1 MKLISIT
8 PADNGKNKYTAIF
21 DVDGRKR
28 TTHFGAAGMNDF
40 IIYSKQG
47 KEIADERRK
56 AYISRHGSES
66 WTDPTKAGTLS
77 RYILW
82 EYPSF
87 NKAVTQYKKR
97 FNLS

>member
-8 PADNGKNKYTAIF
+8 PASNGKNKYTAIF

-28 TTHFGAAGMNDF
+28 TTHFGASGMMDF
-40 IIYSKQG
+40 IKYSKEN
-47 KEIADERRK
+47 KEVAAERRR
-56 AYISRHGSES
+56 AYLSRHGNES

-82 EYPSF
+82 EYPSLTR
-87 NKAVTQYKKR
+87 AISEYKKKY
-97 FNLS
+97 NL